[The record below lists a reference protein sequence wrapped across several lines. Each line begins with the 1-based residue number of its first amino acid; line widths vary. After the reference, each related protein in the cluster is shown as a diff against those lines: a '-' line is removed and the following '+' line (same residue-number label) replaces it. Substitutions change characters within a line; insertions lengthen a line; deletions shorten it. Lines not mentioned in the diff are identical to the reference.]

1 MAQSLCSYAEVLKRS
16 QPTVSAVK
24 PLDTTSSDN
33 SKTGTSNNNTPET
46 SILQTGTS
54 KPDKLPKVATRFL
67 PRFWHLVF
75 PVFTYHIRLQD
86 TKECVLDLAQL
97 LS

>member
-1 MAQSLCSYAEVLKRS
+1 MAQSLCSYADVLKRS

-33 SKTGTSNNNTPET
+33 SKTGTSNNTHET

-54 KPDKLPKVATRFL
+54 KPAKLSKVAIRFL
-67 PRFWHLVF
+67 PRF
-75 PVFTYHIRLQD
+75 
-86 TKECVLDLAQL
+86 LAL
-97 LS
+97 LLLIDFDFSSVE